1 MPGILQLLVQ
11 AIRKIRRSRKAHGKT
26 IDDPVFGQL
35 TYNWLCVWEGTVAL
49 GEFGD
54 EVALSVSVE
63 GVEPPSDAQRHA
75 YQALLADL
83 GKLHKSVE
91 RANLKYYNDVVLGEW
106 REQELQERPDDRAS
120 IMRDMPDVDDAS
132 LLWKW
137 LTDPA
142 LSIPKQ
148 EDEGWVVELAWNA
161 RWDEEHGH
169 EVTIKNGRVK
179 AG

>member
-11 AIRKIRRSRKAHGKT
+11 AIREIRQSRKAHGKT

-35 TYNWLCVWEGTVAL
+35 TYNWLGSWAGTVAL

-54 EVALSVSVE
+54 EVALSISADR
-63 GVEPPSDAQRHA
+63 GEPPSDAQRSA
-75 YQALLADL
+75 YQALVADL
-83 GKLHKSVE
+83 SKLHTAVE
-91 RANLKYYNDVVLGEW
+91 RANLKFYNEVVLGDW
-106 REQELQERPDDRAS
+106 REQELRERPDERAL

-137 LTDPA
+137 LTYPA

-169 EVTIKNGRVK
+169 DVTIKNGRVK
-179 AG
+179 A